1 LKGRQLS
8 KKRFI
13 LGLIIMVVLACPI
26 AAALLM
32 LEGVPAR
39 SAATETLPASP
50 TLVIFPSD
58 VPGIVATG
66 TPAAIEPIFATHAA
80 IETQFAATSIA
91 LTPSP

>member
-1 LKGRQLS
+1 MT
-8 KKRFI
+8 KKHFI
-13 LGLIIMVVLACPI
+13 LGLIIVIVLACPV

-50 TLVIFPSD
+50 TLVIFPSV
-58 VPGIVATG
+58 VPGIVATE

-80 IETQFAATSIA
+80 VETQFAATAVA
-91 LTPSP
+91 LTPAP